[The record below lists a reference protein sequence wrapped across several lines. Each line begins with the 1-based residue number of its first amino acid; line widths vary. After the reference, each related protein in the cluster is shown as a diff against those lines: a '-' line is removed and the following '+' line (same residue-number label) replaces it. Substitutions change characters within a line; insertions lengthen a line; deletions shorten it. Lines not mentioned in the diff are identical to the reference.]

1 MDLARLLLFLHITGM
16 FLAIIA
22 SYGPDVVLRL
32 AFMSRQVA
40 AIRGAHVASA
50 RLGPVMPILYGLAG
64 IFGLVAAISFGYD
77 LLAPWLVIAYV
88 LFAAAMLTGLFGDRV
103 FTLRLGALLAGT
115 PDGRVT
121 PELEALFA
129 STSHRA
135 VTAFNYAWIPV
146 LVFDMVIKPFS

>member
-1 MDLARLLLFLHITGM
+1 MPPQRRWTFLVVPHGSDSPRS
-16 FLAIIA
+16 FSLSEKFVKRLAI
-22 SYGPDVVLRL
+22 
-32 AFMSRQVA
+32 
-40 AIRGAHVASA
+40 GAGAV
-50 RLGPVMPILYGLAG
+50 
-64 IFGLVAAISFGYD
+64 GLVAAIGFGYD

-103 FTLRLGALLAGT
+103 FTLRLAALLATT
-115 PDGRVT
+115 PDGPVT

-146 LVFDMVIKPFS
+146 LVFDMVVKPFS